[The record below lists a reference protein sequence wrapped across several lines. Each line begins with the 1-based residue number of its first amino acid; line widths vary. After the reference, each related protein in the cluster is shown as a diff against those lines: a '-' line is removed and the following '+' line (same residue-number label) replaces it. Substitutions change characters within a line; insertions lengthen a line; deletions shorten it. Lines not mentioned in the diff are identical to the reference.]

1 MTLPDGSHVS
11 TVVGSDGNYSV
22 PLGPALTNGEKLP
35 VTATDPSG
43 NVSPPTE
50 VSAPDLT
57 APATPAAPANYADNV
72 GAVQSPTS
80 TAATTDDTTPGV
92 NIGKNL
98 TDTPALY
105 VDGVKVPATY
115 DPATGTLTP
124 TTPLGAG
131 AHTLTYTLTDPTGNE
146 SPQSAPLSV
155 TVDTTAPGAPT
166 APTSYNDNVGAVQS
180 PTSTAATTDDTTPGI
195 NVGKNLTDT
204 PSLYVDGVKVPATY
218 DPATGTLT
226 PTTPLGDGAHS
237 ITYTLS
243 DAAGN
248 ESTPSPTMN
257 LTIDTTPPFATVS
270 SVTASPTTVN
280 EGSNEVLSVNLSST
294 AGNAS
299 LSYAITGTGIT
310 TGDFGTAVFSNSVTL
325 NGDGTL
331 NVPTGV
337 SSFTITLPVS
347 SDSTTEGSETAS
359 FNVGG
364 QSASVV
370 INDTSTSSPAGQ
382 SVISLGTLGQLI
394 KPIQVEGHWYY
405 VWDRNSDGIHG
416 GGDHITM
423 DALETLAGIGN
434 IGESNRT
441 FTLNGVQLRLPTDGL
456 ADSTLTS
463 GGFNRGTSWSN
474 ATLGWNTDPSSNA
487 TYDDLYAIWDA
498 FNGTGSGTNMTGAPS
513 GWRTSGYWSAT
524 PSASGHAY
532 VNLGPGS
539 VTDYSD
545 GNSYYVAFEVL

>member
-1 MTLPDGSHVS
+1 MLKLTVLLPA
-11 TVVGSDGNYSV
+11 SV
-22 PLGPALTNGEKLP
+22 ITAAGQGPATI
-35 VTATDPSG
+35 TT
-43 NVSPPTE
+43 T
-50 VSAPDLT
+50 
-57 APATPAAPANYADNV
+57 YA
-72 GAVQSPTS
+72 
-80 TAATTDDTTPGV
+80 
-92 NIGKNL
+92 
-98 TDTPALY
+98 
-105 VDGVKVPATY
+105 
-115 DPATGTLTP
+115 
-124 TTPLGAG
+124 
-131 AHTLTYTLTDPTGNE
+131 
-146 SPQSAPLSV
+146 
-155 TVDTTAPGAPT
+155 
-166 APTSYNDNVGAVQS
+166 
-180 PTSTAATTDDTTPGI
+180 
-195 NVGKNLTDT
+195 
-204 PSLYVDGVKVPATY
+204 
-218 DPATGTLT
+218 
-226 PTTPLGDGAHS
+226 
-237 ITYTLS
+237 

-248 ESTPSPTMN
+248 AAAPVTTAFD
-257 LTIDTTPPFATVS
+257 IDTTPPFATVS

-405 VWDRNSDGIHG
+405 VWDRNSNNSHG
-416 GGDHITM
+416 YGDLITM

-441 FTLNGVQLRLPTDGL
+441 FTLNGVQLKLPTDGL
-456 ADSTLTS
+456 AGSTLTS
-463 GGFNRGTSWSN
+463 DGSNLGTSWSN
-474 ATLGWNTDPSSNA
+474 ATPGWNTDSSSNA

-498 FNGTGSGTNMTGAPS
+498 FNGTGSDPYMTDRTGVPS
-513 GWRTSGYWSAT
+513 GWEGGNRYWSAT
-524 PSASGHAY
+524 PSASGHASIRLTTGH
-532 VNLGPGS
+532 VR
-539 VTDYSD
+539 DEFD
-545 GNSYYVAFEVL
+545 NSGYYVAFEVL